1 MRCFTFYVAGI
12 DTAEGDFLTNV
23 SRTDPLKILKFGH
36 GSVLHGRD
44 SRDWDKDDR
53 RRDEDYNED
62 DVEDKSVV
70 EERSVSEVKKDV
82 SLRNPLKGSD
92 WKGVGFYNEAGR
104 DELKKYEVEYQ
115 ASLVKG
121 GQSLKENDGHHQP
134 FDTESNED
142 DSIDSHDTQGD
153 EYVDMGHDGDENEE
167 SHKDNHKHNEDGA
180 EESHKDSH
188 RHNEDGAEESHKET
202 ASVFLHS
209 TTKHQKIEKVHGAT
223 SKRSRG
229 KSSLLSGKSG
239 KTSQTDAKR
248 RARSH
253 RFSGNVL

>member
-1 MRCFTFYVAGI
+1 MYYFLAGI
-12 DTAEGDFLTNV
+12 DTSEGDFLTNV

-44 SRDWDKDDR
+44 SRYWDKDDR

-62 DVEDKSVV
+62 DVEVAAEDKSVA
-70 EERSVSEVKKDV
+70 EERSVSEVKKDL

-134 FDTESNED
+134 FDTDPNGD

-153 EYVDMGHDGDENEE
+153 EYVDMGRDGDENEE
-167 SHKDNHKHNEDGA
+167 SHKDN
-180 EESHKDSH
+180 H

-202 ASVFLHS
+202 ASVFPHS
-209 TTKHQKIEKVHGAT
+209 MTKHQKTEKVNGAT

-229 KSSLLSGKSG
+229 KASLVGGKSG
-239 KTSQTDAKR
+239 KTSQSDTKR
-248 RARSH
+248 RTRSH
-253 RFSGNVL
+253 RFSGNVLYN